1 VDVPPWK
8 SEESGGCSEVD
19 VSTVL
24 VCCWRPDGFLESC
37 WPSGYV
43 GVMKKFVVILMK
55 KFHSK
60 RIDELAIKSE
70 GRQAKSRG
78 SSPHFIYFLSGIPA
92 EVAVNV

>member
-1 VDVPPWK
+1 
-8 SEESGGCSEVD
+8 
-19 VSTVL
+19 
-24 VCCWRPDGFLESC
+24 
-37 WPSGYV
+37 
-43 GVMKKFVVILMK
+43 MKKNVLILMK